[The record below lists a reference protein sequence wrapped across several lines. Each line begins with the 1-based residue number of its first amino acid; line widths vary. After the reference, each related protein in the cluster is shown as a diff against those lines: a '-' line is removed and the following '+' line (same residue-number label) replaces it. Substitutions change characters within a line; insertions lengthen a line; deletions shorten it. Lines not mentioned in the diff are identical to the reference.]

1 MYKLYFTK
9 HFKEDAIASLNYIKN
24 TLQAPVS
31 AENLKIEIKKTY
43 KNIKQ
48 NPLMYPV
55 VPNDYLAS
63 MGFRFTM
70 VKNYMLFYIIEEK
83 QVNIIRFLYGRRDW
97 ITILKETNIIEG

>member
-1 MYKLYFTK
+1 MYKINFAK
-9 HFKEDAIASLNYIKN
+9 HFKEDVRSSVIYIKN

-43 KNIKQ
+43 KKIKQ
-48 NPLMYPV
+48 NPFMYPI

-63 MGFRFTM
+63 IGFRFTM
-70 VKNYMLFYIIEEK
+70 VKNYMLFYIVDEK

-97 ITILKETNIIEG
+97 MNILKETNIIEG